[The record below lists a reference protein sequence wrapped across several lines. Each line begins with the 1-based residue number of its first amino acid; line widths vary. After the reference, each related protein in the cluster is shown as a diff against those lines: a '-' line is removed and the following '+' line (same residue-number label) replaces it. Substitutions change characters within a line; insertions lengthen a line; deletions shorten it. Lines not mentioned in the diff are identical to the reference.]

1 MIWCIA
7 ALVLFVLEMF
17 SGTFY
22 MLVVSASLLNSGYY
36 HRTCLAKETSA

>member
-22 MLVVSASLLNSGYY
+22 LLVISASY
-36 HRTCLAKETSA
+36 